1 MNKFENKTV
10 LITGGSRG
18 IGKAIA
24 LKFANQGANIIF
36 NYLRNHQAAL
46 ETFNQITSLGVKCKK
61 IKAHLGDEEKIKSL
75 FTQIKNEFDSI
86 DILINNAASGVQK
99 QSTELEPKHW
109 DWTMNIN
116 ATAPWLCAIK
126 ASEIMPKGSSIINI
140 TSEGSRK
147 VLPYYF
153 SVGTSKA
160 ALEALTRYLAVE
172 LSSKGINVNAVS
184 GGFIETDAFKSF
196 PNKKNMVKAGQNT
209 FGSRQMT
216 AEDLANVVTFLCS
229 KEAEMI
235 KGQIIIVDGGVT
247 LTHQL

>member
-1 MNKFENKTV
+1 MKKFENKTV

-18 IGKAIA
+18 IGKEIA
-24 LKFANQGANIIF
+24 LKFAHQGANIIF
-36 NYLRNHQAAL
+36 NYLRNHQAASA
-46 ETFNQITSLGVKCKK
+46 TFDEITALGVECKK
-61 IKAHLGDEEKIKSL
+61 IKAHLGDEEKINFHFSEIKS
-75 FTQIKNEFDSI
+75 EFDSI

-99 QSTELEPKHW
+99 NSTDLEPKHW

-116 ATAPWLCAIK
+116 AKAPWLCAIK
-126 ASEIMPKGSSIINI
+126 ASEIMPQGSSIINI

-196 PNKKNMVKAGQNT
+196 PNAENMVNAGQHN
-209 FGSRQMT
+209 FGNRKMT